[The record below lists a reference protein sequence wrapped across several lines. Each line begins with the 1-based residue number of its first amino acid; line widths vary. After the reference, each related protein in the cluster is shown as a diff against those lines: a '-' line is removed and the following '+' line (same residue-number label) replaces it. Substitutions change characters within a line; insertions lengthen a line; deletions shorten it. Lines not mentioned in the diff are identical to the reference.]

1 MIKNPWPF
9 NWRGPERIYT
19 KDWSGTPCPYDLR
32 HNLFCVRGRKDKQSY
47 RCSHCYMRQQAMSY
61 YQINRENVFIDRV
74 CDRCGARIDN
84 PDSMLYLLL
93 ENRKGEMVYNIEI
106 CRECVAEIADWLSG
120 LELTDPLKSTGEEL
134 DDSIW
139 G

>member
-1 MIKNPWPF
+1 
-9 NWRGPERIYT
+9 
-19 KDWSGTPCPYDLR
+19 
-32 HNLFCVRGRKDKQSY
+32 
-47 RCSHCYMRQQAMSY
+47 MSY

-74 CDRCGARIDN
+74 CDRCGARIDH

-120 LELTDPLKSTGEEL
+120 LELTDPLESTGEEL